1 MDKALTAQEQ
11 PEQQYASTISL
22 ILQDERFSQLQRLAD
37 IMASGKATMP
47 KHLAGNPADCF
58 AVALQAAQW
67 GMNPF
72 AVAQKTHVVNGALG
86 YEAQLVNAVIHAS
99 GAVSS
104 RFHYEYEGD
113 GENLQCRVGAVVRG
127 ETEVTWGQW
136 LTLKQ
141 IKTRNSP
148 LWQTNPKQQLGYL
161 QVKNWARAYCPGAI
175 LGVYTPDELADIAP
189 ERDITPPR
197 RQSGAEVAAAAREA
211 PPVAEQADIEK
222 RRNLIADLE
231 IVATEQGWDAYA
243 QAWNTLTKQQR
254 NLVGLDEHARLKEIA
269 GRVVEGTVE
278 GKANE

>member
-1 MDKALTAQEQ
+1 MDKALTAHEQ
-11 PEQQYASTISL
+11 PEQQYASTLSL

-72 AVAQKTHVVNGALG
+72 AVAQKTHVVNGTLG
-86 YEAQLVNAVIHAS
+86 YEAQLVNAVIQAS

-136 LTLKQ
+136 LTLRQ
-141 IKTRNSP
+141 VTTRNSP
-148 LWQTNPKQQLGYL
+148 LWKTNPKQQLGYL
-161 QVKNWARAYCPGAI
+161 QVKNWARSYCPGAI

-231 IVATEQGWDAYA
+231 IVASEQGWDAYA
-243 QAWNTLTKQQR
+243 AAWNGLSKQQR
-254 NLVGLDEHARLKEIA
+254 NSVGLDEHARLKGIA

-278 GKANE
+278 TPANE